1 MILKVIMFP
10 GQGSQFQGMGE
21 QLFKEFPETLAAA
34 NRVLGYDVE
43 EICLTNPD
51 NKLNQTSYTQ
61 PALFLLN
68 YLHHQK
74 YLKENN
80 KAPDYYL
87 GHSLGEFNALNAAG
101 VFDFE
106 TGLKIVQKR
115 GELMFSIGNTGMA
128 AIVGAEYKEV
138 KEILLNHFP
147 DIDVA
152 NVNTPSQM
160 VISGPL
166 DSLDKA
172 ADYFEEEGFVY
183 IPLKVSGAFH
193 SRYMNPIKAKF
204 EEFIASMQLNKC
216 TVPVI
221 SNYAAAPYPDDVQGI
236 LKNMVNQIDNRVKW
250 LQGIEYVLFQGECDF
265 VEVGPG
271 EVLSNILKKIKK

>member
-1 MILKVIMFP
+1 MTFKVIMFP

-21 QLFKEFPETLAAA
+21 QLFKEFPDTVAAA
-34 NRVLGYDVE
+34 NSALGYDIAD
-43 EICLTNPD
+43 ICLNNPD

-68 YLHHQK
+68 YLTHQK
-74 YLKENN
+74 HLQEN
-80 KAPDYYL
+80 KKTPDYYL

-138 KEILLNHFP
+138 KEILHNHFP

-152 NVNTPSQM
+152 NVNTTAQM

-166 DSLDKA
+166 ESLNKA
-172 ADYFEEEGFVY
+172 ADFFEEEGFVF

-193 SRYMNPIKAKF
+193 SRYMTPVKAQF
-204 EEFIASMQLNKC
+204 ESFIAGMKLNKC
-216 TVPVI
+216 NVPVI
-221 SNYAAAPYPDDVQGI
+221 SNYSAAPYPDDIQGI
-236 LKNMVNQIDNRVKW
+236 LKNMVNQLDNRVKW
-250 LQGIEYVLFQGECDF
+250 LQGIEYVLYQGECDF

-271 EVLSNILKKIKK
+271 EVLSNIIKKINI

>member
-1 MILKVIMFP
+1 MSIKVTMFP

-21 QLFKEFPETLAAA
+21 DLFKEFPETVETA
-34 NRVLGYDVE
+34 NKVLGYNLADL
-43 EICLTNPD
+43 CLNNAD
-51 NKLNQTSYTQ
+51 NLLNQTNYTQ
-61 PALFLLN
+61 PAMFLVN
-68 YLHHQK
+68 YLYYQK
-74 YLKENN
+74 FRKEHKTPSYL
-80 KAPDYYL
+80 L

-106 TGLKIVQKR
+106 SGLKIVQKR
-115 GELMFSIGNTGMA
+115 GELMFSISGTGMA
-128 AIVGAEYKEV
+128 AVIGADYKEI
-138 KEILLNHFP
+138 KEILQKNFP

-166 DSLDKA
+166 GSLERA
-172 ADYFEEEGFVY
+172 ADHFEEEGLVY

-193 SRYMNPIKAKF
+193 SRYMTPIKDKF
-204 EEFIASMQLNKC
+204 QEFIEGIQLNSC

-221 SNYAAAPYPDDVQGI
+221 SNYHAAPYPDNREGI
-236 LKNMVNQIDNRVKW
+236 IRNMVNQIDSRVKW
-250 LQGIEYVLFQGECDF
+250 MQSIEYVMYQGDCNF

-271 EVLSNILKKIKK
+271 EVLTNVIKKIKN